1 MTDSRDWFPATDEPN
16 PVRSAQAGMK
26 PVLPKRFYKEAGIAE
41 RDGLFTLTLDGRPAR
56 TPGRQILGVRSRPLA
71 EALVREWADQGDE
84 IDPRGMPVT
93 RIVNSAIDG
102 VSPRL
107 IEVADDLA
115 RYAETDLVFYRA
127 GEPRRLADAQEQ
139 AWAPILDWA
148 GEVIGARF
156 VLAEGVMH
164 VRQPA
169 DSTLAVRDMVR
180 AQNSPECLAALHVMT
195 TLTGSVLI
203 ALAHAVGPIDADEAW
218 DAAHVDEHFQESAW
232 GEDHEAMVRR
242 QNRKA
247 EFLAASRVF
256 HLAAAADRAAP

>member
-1 MTDSRDWFPATDEPN
+1 MNDSRDWFPSGGEPD
-16 PVRSAQAGMK
+16 PMRSAQAGLK
-26 PVLPKRFYKEAGIAE
+26 TALPRRFYKEAGLAE
-41 RDGLFTLTLDGRPAR
+41 RDGLFTLVLDGRPAR
-56 TPGRQILGVRSRPLA
+56 TPGRQVLGVRSRPLA

-84 IDPRGMPVT
+84 IDPTGMPVT

-102 VSPRL
+102 VAPRR

-156 VLAEGVMH
+156 ILAEGVMH

-169 DSTLAVRDMVR
+169 RSTLAVRDLVR
-180 AQNSPECLAALHVMT
+180 AQTAPECLAALHVMT

-203 ALAHAVGPIDADEAW
+203 ALAHALGRIDADVAW
-218 DAAHVDEHFQESAW
+218 DAAHVDERFQESVW

-242 QNRKA
+242 QSRKA

-256 HLAAAADRAAP
+256 RLAAAADSAGP